1 MQMALRSRRAWP
13 MLACVAV
20 MPGLLGC
27 TGAASYRV
35 KTSQP
40 WPDEWVS
47 GARVPYERIV
57 QLTAK
62 TVEWHRK
69 ANWRALEAEAS
80 GLLAG
85 RRDLYGFVRS
95 GVARP
100 LSGMDPSKGG
110 RYLEVK
116 VAPCFFDFDGPP
128 PRITLDYQDK
138 ALHGVMSDLMKRVGR
153 SYLISPALSGRPTIT
168 AHLVDLDW
176 REAAVRVMLE
186 ADVFVEPVWFNP
198 VSLRSYEYASQA
210 EFIAAV
216 RQAIDHMKNPSPRA
230 PLTVVPWETW
240 VLNNRAYQLRYH
252 AWLRSAPTTRPLG
265 PPPGTAILSADLAI
279 AKKQILYAL
288 PHQLNWP
295 STQPAPSPS
304 AGRP

>member
-1 MQMALRSRRAWP
+1 
-13 MLACVAV
+13 MLACLAA

-27 TGAASYRV
+27 AGAASYRV

-57 QLTAK
+57 QLAGK

-69 ANWRALEAEAS
+69 ANWQALETEAS

-95 GVARP
+95 GVAQP
-100 LSGMDPSKGG
+100 LSGMEASKGV

-116 VAPCFFDFDGPP
+116 VAPCFFDFDRPP
-128 PRITLDYQDK
+128 PRVTLDYQDK
-138 ALHGVMSDLMKRVGR
+138 ALDEVTADLMKRVGR
-153 SYLISPALSGRPTIT
+153 SYLISPTLSGRRVIT

-198 VSLRSYEYASQA
+198 ISLRSYEYAGQA
-210 EFIAAV
+210 EFVAAV
-216 RQAIDHMKNPSPRA
+216 RQAIDHMKNPAPQA
-230 PLTVVPWETW
+230 PLTIVPWERW

-252 AWLRSAPTTRPLG
+252 AWLRSVPTTRQLG
-265 PPPGTAILSADLAI
+265 PPSGTAILSADLAI
-279 AKKQILYAL
+279 ARKQILYAL
-288 PHQLNWP
+288 PHQLHRP
-295 STQPAPSPS
+295 STQPTPAPSP
-304 AGRP
+304 GRP